1 MDSKWCLVMRLLLSM
16 SFEKSPRRG
25 RGFSLIELLLVLGVL
40 AVLLVA
46 AFVVYPQVS
55 HANRVNQELSN
66 LSNIQTNMRNMFATV
81 GTAYTKI
88 PAATATATLNSARI
102 FPVGMN
108 GGVYTGSNI
117 KHAWG
122 GNVTLNATTANHQ
135 GLPAGRAFTV
145 NYMDVPSKACVD
157 LVTGAMST
165 YKIIHIY
172 AGDSSAVTRVYP
184 GTTGIPIIT
193 DACTE
198 ADQVR
203 LQFLSD

>member
-1 MDSKWCLVMRLLLSM
+1 
-16 SFEKSPRRG
+16 
-25 RGFSLIELLLVLGVL
+25 
-40 AVLLVA
+40 
-46 AFVVYPQVS
+46 
-55 HANRVNQELSN
+55 
-66 LSNIQTNMRNMFATV
+66 
-81 GTAYTKI
+81 
-88 PAATATATLNSARI
+88 
-102 FPVGMN
+102 
-108 GGVYTGSNI
+108 
-117 KHAWG
+117 
-122 GNVTLNATTANHQ
+122 VTLNATTANHQ